1 MAIVA
6 GIDEAGYGP
15 TLGPLVASAVV
26 LRVPDV
32 LADGNLWNRLR
43 KTCTTTAGRST
54 RRLII
59 ADSKK
64 LKRPDGDIS
73 LLEQAALVMLAVL
86 GPRPAGW
93 REYVEAVAPG
103 TISEFEEYPWY
114 AGDGFHL
121 PVSARLGDVG
131 TRANAVR
138 NNFKEEGVELLGVH
152 CAPVA
157 EGHFNRLVART
168 RNKAVVVCGLAL
180 RLMQQAM
187 GAARNEPVFIHVDRL
202 GGRSHY
208 RDMLMTSWPEHD
220 CQVLEESEM
229 RSAYRLL
236 RGAEAYEIDFSVD
249 GESHHFPVALASI
262 FSKYLRELCMH
273 AFNRY
278 WSAQVSGLVPTAGYY
293 TDAERW
299 LRDAGPALA
308 RLRIDR
314 RMLVR
319 ER

>member
-26 LRVPDV
+26 LRVPDAS
-32 LADGNLWNRLR
+32 ADANLWDALK
-43 KTCTTTAGRST
+43 KTCAATPGRGA

-64 LKRPDGDIS
+64 LKRPDGDIQ

-86 GPRPAGW
+86 GRRPGDWA
-93 REYVEAVAPG
+93 EYVEVVAPG
-103 TISEFEEYPWY
+103 ALAEFEEYPWY
-114 AGDGFHL
+114 ACDGFHL
-121 PVSARLGDVG
+121 PVTRGLLDVG

-138 NNFKEEGVELLGVH
+138 LNMAEQGVELLGVH
-152 CAPVA
+152 SAPLA

-168 RNKAVVVCGLAL
+168 RNKASVLCGLAL
-180 RLMQQAM
+180 RLMQAAM
-187 GAARNEPVFIHVDRL
+187 RAAKNEPVYIHVDRL

-208 RDMLMTSWPEHD
+208 RDVLMTSWPEYELT
-220 CQVLEESEM
+220 VLEETET
-229 RSAYRLL
+229 RSAYRL
-236 RGAEAYEIDFSVD
+236 RHGAQLCEIDFTTE
-249 GESHHFPVALASI
+249 GERRYFPVALASI
-262 FSKYLRELCMH
+262 YSKYLRELCMH

-278 WSAQVSGLVPTAGYY
+278 WSGLVSGLVPTAGYY
-293 TDAERW
+293 TDAQRW
-299 LRDAGPALA
+299 LRDAEPALT
-308 RLRIDR
+308 RLHIDR

>member
-26 LRVPDV
+26 LRVPD
-32 LADGNLWNRLR
+32 ARANACLWDLLK
-43 KTCTTTAGRST
+43 KTCTATAGRGA
-54 RRLII
+54 RRLIV

-64 LKRPDGDIS
+64 LKRPDGGIQ
-73 LLEQAALVMLAVL
+73 LLEQAALVMLAVQ
-86 GPRPAGW
+86 GQRPCRWA
-93 REYVEAVAPG
+93 EYVEAVAPG
-103 TISEFEEYPWY
+103 ALAEFEEYPWY
-114 AGDGFHL
+114 ACDGSSL
-121 PVSARLGDVG
+121 PLTPGLLDVG

-138 NNFKEEGVELLGVH
+138 HNLAEQGLELLGVH
-152 CAPVA
+152 SAPLA
-157 EGHFNRLVART
+157 EGHFNRLVTRT
-168 RNKAVVVCGLAL
+168 KNKATVLLGLAL

-187 GAARNEPVFIHVDRL
+187 RAAINEPVYIHVDRL

-208 RDMLMTSWPEHD
+208 RDALMTSWPTWEL
-220 CQVLEESEM
+220 QVLQETDTC
-229 RSAYRLL
+229 SAYRL
-236 RGAEAYEIDFSVD
+236 RHGAQICEIDFTTE
-249 GESHHFPVALASI
+249 GESRHFPVALASI
-262 FSKYLRELCMH
+262 YSKYLRELSMH

-278 WSAQVSGLVPTAGYY
+278 WSAQLSGLTPTAGYY
-293 TDAERW
+293 TDAVRW
-299 LRDAGPALA
+299 LRDAEPALA